1 MLLFSTLVAVF
12 LYALASVLQWQTV
25 LGKRTANPSLF
36 KWLAL
41 AGFVA
46 HTLSVYKVLH
56 QPGGLN
62 LSLFS
67 AGSLIAWLVTGLV
80 LLSSLR
86 QAIDNLFLGV
96 LPMATIT
103 ALLSVITEIQPGKPY
118 AAGLIA
124 HILISILAY
133 SVFTIAVLQALLLS
147 RQEAALK
154 HHHTRG
160 LVASLP
166 PLQTM
171 ERFLFELL
179 WAGLILLTASLVT
192 GFLFEDNLFAQHLI
206 HKTVLSLV
214 AWLLYATLLFGR
226 ISFGWR
232 SHTAI
237 RWTLSSFVFLAL
249 GYFGSKFVTELILHS
264 A

>member
-1 MLLFSTLVAVF
+1 MLLFSTLLAVL
-12 LYALASVLQWQTV
+12 LYGAASLLQYQVV
-25 LGKRTANPSLF
+25 LGKRTAQPALL

-41 AGFVA
+41 GGFVA
-46 HTLSVYKVLH
+46 HTLSVYTVLH
-56 QPGGLN
+56 QPQGLN

-96 LPMATIT
+96 LPMALIT
-103 ALLSVITEIQPGKPY
+103 ALLTIVTDLQPGKPY
-118 AAGLIA
+118 AGGLIA
-124 HILISILAY
+124 HILLSILAY
-133 SVFTIAVLQALLLS
+133 SVFTIAVIQAILLS

-160 LVASLP
+160 LIASLP

-192 GFLFEDNLFAQHLI
+192 GFLFEDNLFAQHLV
-206 HKTVLSLV
+206 HKTVLSIM
-214 AWLLYATLLFGR
+214 AWGLYATLLFGR
-226 ISFGWR
+226 LSFGWR

-237 RWTLSSFVFLAL
+237 RWTLGSFALLAL

-264 A
+264 